1 MSKVKG
7 YNELKK
13 AIKDASRLEW
23 EIAVNTNNQ
32 RGKVYNHEELLKLY
46 PAGYNG
52 DDNGASKVCHLT
64 AHTGEKFKHICI
76 KRQIKIDKRGWGNQ
90 TAQEINC
97 FVNADEELKS
107 VLCPILAYYKVKS
120 DKVNDNDDK
129 AHQKYMIIA
138 QKAVYIN
145 DFRSCCL
152 KAFEMNKDGGYY
164 NRFTSYTEMYQQL
177 AHILTK
183 NHIHDWQ
190 GHGGNSG
197 IIFDYEKG
205 YYKPVLIDYGL

>member
-13 AIKDASRLEW
+13 VIREDSRLEW

-32 RGKVYNHEELLKLY
+32 RGKVYNHEELLALY
-46 PAGYNG
+46 PAGYAG
-52 DDNGASKVCHLT
+52 EEHGASKICHLT
-64 AHTGEKFKHICI
+64 SHTGEKFKHIII

-97 FVNADEELKS
+97 FVNANDELKN

-138 QKAVYIN
+138 QKAIYIN
-145 DFRSCCL
+145 DLQSCCL
-152 KAFEMNKDGGYY
+152 KAFEMNKSNGLYNKYY
-164 NRFTSYTEMYQQL
+164 DYYEAYKAL
-177 AHILTK
+177 CKILDR
-183 NHIHDWQ
+183 NNIHDYR

-197 IIFDYEKG
+197 VIFDYEKG
-205 YYKPVLIDYGL
+205 YYKAVLIDYGL